1 MAKKQAFGDK
11 VLRHKAEAK
20 KMAKLVVS
28 EKKSNGQ
35 YAFRYKMVHVDD
47 VQNELKEAKN
57 RL

>member
-11 VLRHKAEAK
+11 ILRQKAEAK
-20 KMAKLVVS
+20 KMAKMVIA

-35 YAFRYKMVHVDD
+35 YAFRYKMVHVDE
-47 VQNELKEAKN
+47 VQNELKDAKS